1 MSPAKRARTDDETLD
16 RTVRALI
23 SRLPHFSQ
31 YSQFRMQRLDRD
43 DPVYT
48 HLEARFV
55 KQVTRHR
62 GPKDGDP
69 HREAPQ
75 FKVTRIEQIYS
86 KRLQDKYLAE
96 VCDVAGL
103 CERKAARLEV
113 DAVRVA
119 SFDGLDVNEFLL
131 YHGAPS
137 GLITRLA
144 AQGLDPRN
152 AGSNAG
158 KLFGCGTYLASL
170 SSKSDIYTK
179 PNEQGERCLL
189 VVRAC
194 LGEPHMQNTP
204 CRDILKP
211 PERKDKRGPLS
222 SVVALTV
229 TQGGCVEH
237 PEYIVYNQAQTLP
250 QFAIYYKHTEECR
263 CTHCWREVEYLNIR
277 TVTQHGSEIIFKL
290 KITTPFQKLMHAY
303 CSRQGV
309 SMSAVRFIFDGT
321 DINETQ
327 TPAQLDMEDGDMI
340 HVEVRQAA
348 SSSSAEL
355 ITLRVIDED
364 GAEVYSRSNR
374 QRRSRS

>member
-1 MSPAKRARTDDETLD
+1 M
-16 RTVRALI
+16 
-23 SRLPHFSQ
+23 
-31 YSQFRMQRLDRD
+31 
-43 DPVYT
+43 
-48 HLEARFV
+48 
-55 KQVTRHR
+55 
-62 GPKDGDP
+62 
-69 HREAPQ
+69 
-75 FKVTRIEQIYS
+75 
-86 KRLQDKYLAE
+86 
-96 VCDVAGL
+96 
-103 CERKAARLEV
+103 
-113 DAVRVA
+113 
-119 SFDGLDVNEFLL
+119 
-131 YHGAPS
+131 
-137 GLITRLA
+137 
-144 AQGLDPRN
+144 
-152 AGSNAG
+152 
-158 KLFGCGTYLASL
+158 
-170 SSKSDIYTK
+170 
-179 PNEQGERCLL
+179 
-189 VVRAC
+189 VRAC

-277 TVTQHGSEIIFKL
+277 TVTQHGSEIFFKL

-327 TPAQLDMEDGDMI
+327 TPAQLDMEDGDVI

-355 ITLRVIDED
+355 MTLRVIDED
-364 GAEVYSRSNR
+364 GAEVYFTLKPTTPLKKLMHVYCNRKGVPLSNMR
-374 QRRSRS
+374 FLLDGQRIDEAKTPGEMGMEDGEVIDAEIVT

>member
-1 MSPAKRARTDDETLD
+1 M
-16 RTVRALI
+16 
-23 SRLPHFSQ
+23 
-31 YSQFRMQRLDRD
+31 
-43 DPVYT
+43 
-48 HLEARFV
+48 
-55 KQVTRHR
+55 
-62 GPKDGDP
+62 
-69 HREAPQ
+69 
-75 FKVTRIEQIYS
+75 
-86 KRLQDKYLAE
+86 LQDNPKEGSHTPTCSRILF
-96 VCDVAGL
+96 
-103 CERKAARLEV
+103 AR
-113 DAVRVA
+113 
-119 SFDGLDVNEFLL
+119 
-131 YHGAPS
+131 
-137 GLITRLA
+137 LITRLA

-170 SSKSDIYTK
+170 SSKS
-179 PNEQGERCLL
+179 NEKGERCLL

-277 TVTQHGSEIIFKL
+277 TVTQHGSSIFFKL
-290 KITTPFQKLMHAY
+290 KITTPFQKLMHAF